1 MPRVSSARRGGSSNR
16 FDKEG
21 GRGGEMGF
29 PIEVFFS
36 FNAKVCRAAFDEML
50 CRLDEGFSKFPRP
63 FPPLGKIVAVR
74 GKQCAA
80 AEFR

>member
-1 MPRVSSARRGGSSNR
+1 MKWDFQSR
-16 FDKEG
+16 F
-21 GRGGEMGF
+21 
-29 PIEVFFS
+29 FFLLMRK
-36 FNAKVCRAAFDEML
+36 FAEPFDEML